1 MVALITGG
9 SSGMGLEYA
18 RQLAEKGYDLVLVSN
33 REEELSGAVAGLSKA
48 FPVQVEGHFQ
58 DLALPSSADELF
70 AWCQGRGLVPDVLV
84 NNAGMFFFKE
94 LTSADL
100 GRVQAM
106 LNLHVGT
113 VTRLS
118 ILFGEAMKQR
128 GSGYILIVSSMA
140 ARLPTPGIT
149 IYSATKAY
157 LRSFGRSL
165 SYELRPY
172 GVGVTTVCPAAI
184 ATPLYRLKPSLM
196 DLGVKVR
203 LIHTPAWLVRRALR
217 AMFRRR
223 RVVSPSFMNV
233 WLPPLVA
240 LLPGPLEQW
249 LWKPLVPSCPA
260 STGHLVL
267 KNAPKQGR
275 EGLSHPLKHGVGPQR
290 LL

>member
-33 REEELSGAVAGLSKA
+33 REEELSSAVSALSMQ

-70 AWCQGRGLVPDVLV
+70 AWCQGRDLVPDVLV

-140 ARLPTPGIT
+140 ARIPAPGIT

-223 RVVSPSFMNV
+223 RVVSPSCMNV

-249 LWKPLVPSCPA
+249 LWKYILHRLPSA
-260 STGHLVL
+260 
-267 KNAPKQGR
+267 K
-275 EGLSHPLKHGVGPQR
+275 
-290 LL
+290 